1 MAVKPLKDVVAKALE
16 LPEGGLRDFYLE
28 SACAGDPAFRAEVE
42 GLLREHTRLGGFLA
56 TSPGTERHGPT
67 VTLEPGSESAFRDL
81 AELLGGLPRVLLR
94 DAGPVEAD
102 TEPVAQTTEDLPA
115 TEQKT
120 GRYELLGEIARG
132 GHRGGAQ
139 GTRPGPE
146 S

>member
-1 MAVKPLKDVVAKALE
+1 MSSPSARTA
-16 LPEGGLRDFYLE
+16 EGGLRDFYLE

-67 VTLEPGSESAFRDL
+67 VTLEPKAPRAISATWPSCSAAR
-81 AELLGGLPRVLLR
+81 PRVLLR

-102 TEPVAQTTEDLPA
+102 TEPVGKRR
-115 TEQKT
+115 KT
-120 GRYELLGEIARG
+120 CQRQSR
-132 GHRGGAQ
+132 
-139 GTRPGPE
+139 RPGDMSSWARSPGGGWGQC